1 MVQPGGTKHLIG
13 HFAQVDNA
21 RFACHVPGDNVPGH
35 FQAGAHG
42 LSVAAE

>member
-35 FQAGAHG
+35 FQAGMHG